1 MASLQNDYK
10 SRQVYPFLP
19 AWASNITYVY
29 RNTYWKAVFAFKS
42 SFELTQA
49 SLVLKKNER

>member
-49 SLVLKKNER
+49 SLVLKKNEQ